1 MNEKSKLLEKKEH
14 GDLKVIAAIM
24 GITKFN
30 AFNLLNRPRAKR
42 HPEAIKALE
51 KVIESRE
58 RLIEQCRTQK

>member
-1 MNEKSKLLEKKEH
+1 MNDKSKILEKKEQ
-14 GDLKVIAAIM
+14 GDLKVIAAMM

-51 KVIESRE
+51 KVIEAREQLIAQSRNN
-58 RLIEQCRTQK
+58 K